1 MATFKNNAVK
11 SMVVMRKAFRTID
24 AKVSESFKEDYLTP
38 TQFGVL
44 DVLYAKG
51 SMKIGELL
59 ESMLAT
65 SGNMTV
71 VIRNMEKKG
80 WVTRTTCPNDK
91 RAYLVA
97 LTDQGRQVIEHALP
111 LHIAK
116 IEETFSVLTDEE
128 QVELIRIL
136 KKFKP
141 CEQNNLQN
149 QK

>member
-1 MATFKNNAVK
+1 MTIFKNKAVK
-11 SMVVMRKAFRTID
+11 AMVVMRKAFRTID
-24 AKVSESFKEDYLTP
+24 ASVSESFKSDQLTP

-51 SMKIGELL
+51 TMKIGDLL
-59 ESMLAT
+59 DSMLAT

-97 LTDQGRQVIEHALP
+97 LTPQGRQVIEHALP

-116 IEETFSVLTDEE
+116 VEETFAVLTEEE
-128 QVELIRIL
+128 QESLIQLL

-141 CEQNNLQN
+141 CEQNN
-149 QK
+149 

>member
-1 MATFKNNAVK
+1 MANFKNNAVK

-24 AKVSESFKEDYLTP
+24 ARVSESFKFEQLKT
-38 TQFGVL
+38 TQIGVL
-44 DVLYAKG
+44 FFVFSKRP
-51 SMKIGELL
+51 MKKAEQLD
-59 ESMLAT
+59 SMLAT

-80 WVTRTTCPNDK
+80 WVTRTTCPHDK
-91 RAYLVA
+91 RAYLVG
-97 LTDQGRQVIEHALP
+97 LTEQGCQVIEHALP

-116 IEETFSVLTDEE
+116 IEETFSVLTEDE
-128 QVELIRIL
+128 QAELIRLL